1 MSEVMQKFE
10 SLVEVLKN
18 DRTSELAD
26 LIRASFNEAK
36 KEPEKFTY
44 EFNNPAIDEAN
55 DNLYLLSKILRK
67 EPAQLKYYENVYS
80 KLISKAFSAGTTGLG
95 KEFVP
100 QELSTRILEIYE
112 QELRVAKLFETINM
126 PSNPYLMPVMLND
139 PMAIYRTEGTGSLA
153 DNAATGTIT
162 AALTFT
168 AKTFLY
174 FTRIT
179 DEATEDLIA
188 PALPAIK
195 RYIAQSLARAL
206 ETTIINGD
214 DTGPHMDADVTVATD
229 ARKAFKGLRKYAK
242 DGGLE
247 ISAAD
252 LSDKTKALSVIRAMR
267 LKMKRFGQNP
277 NNLALIVSNS
287 AFVKLLNT
295 DEVLTYDKF
304 GPNATVDSGILE
316 RIDGIPIIVS
326 EFVREDLAT
335 TGVYTTT
342 GSTNTNTEIL
352 MVYTPAFLIGQ
363 RGSVKVEEARDIS
376 TTSNMLVTSMR
387 NDFEPMHT
395 PSVTY
400 PVVVAGISIAV

>member
-67 EPAQLKYYENVYS
+67 EPTQLKYYENVYS
-80 KLISKAFSAGTTGLG
+80 KLISKAFTAGTPSLG

-100 QELSTRILEIYE
+100 QELSTRILEVYK
-112 QELRVAKLFETINM
+112 QELRVARLFETISM

-139 PMAIYRTEGTGSLA
+139 PMAIYRTEGTGSLS
-153 DNAATGTIT
+153 DQATGTIT

-214 DTGPHMDADVTVATD
+214 TTSTHMDADVTGTTD
-229 ARKAFKGLRKYAK
+229 ARKAFKGLRKLANA
-242 DGGLE
+242 GSLE
-247 ISAAD
+247 IDAHNLSTPASA
-252 LSDKTKALSVIRAMR
+252 LGVIRSMR

-295 DEVLTYDKF
+295 DEVITYDKF

-342 GSTNTNTEIL
+342 GLTNTEIL

-363 RGSVKVEEARDIS
+363 RGSVKVEEARDVS

-387 NDFEPMHT
+387 NDFEPMLT

>member
-67 EPAQLKYYENVYS
+67 EPTQLKYYENVYS
-80 KLISKAFSAGTTGLG
+80 KLISKAFTAGTTGLG

-139 PMAIYRTEGTGSLA
+139 PMAIYRTEGTVSLS
-153 DNAATGTIT
+153 DQATGTIT

-214 DTGPHMDADVTVATD
+214 TTTTHMDADVTDATD

-242 DGGLE
+242 AGSLE

-252 LSDKTKALSVIRAMR
+252 LSDKSKALGVIRSMR

-295 DEVLTYDKF
+295 DQVVTYDKF
-304 GPNATVDSGILE
+304 GPNATVDTGVLE

-342 GSTNTNTEIL
+342 GLTNTEIL

-387 NDFEPMHT
+387 NDFEPMLT

>member
-67 EPAQLKYYENVYS
+67 EPTQLKYYENVYS

-100 QELSTRILEIYE
+100 QELSTRILEAYK
-112 QELRVAKLFETINM
+112 QELRVARLFETINM

-139 PMAIYRTEGTGSLA
+139 PMAIYRTEGTGSLS
-153 DNAATGTIT
+153 DQATGTIT

-214 DTGPHMDADVTVATD
+214 DTGAGHIDADVTVATD

-242 DGGLE
+242 DGSLE

-252 LSDKTKALSVIRAMR
+252 LSDKSKALGVIRSMR

-287 AFVKLLNT
+287 AFIKLLDT
-295 DEVLTYDKF
+295 DQVVTYDKF
-304 GPNATVDSGILE
+304 GPNATVDTGVLE

-342 GSTNTNTEIL
+342 GLTNTEIL

-387 NDFEPMHT
+387 NDFEPMLT

>member
-26 LIRASFNEAK
+26 LIRDSFNDAK

-44 EFNNPAIDEAN
+44 EFNNPTIEDAN
-55 DNLYLLSKILRK
+55 DNLYLLSKILRR
-67 EPAQLKYYENVYS
+67 EPTQLKYYENVYS
-80 KLISKAFSAGTTGLG
+80 KLISKAFTAGTVGLG

-100 QELSTRILEIYE
+100 EELSTRILEVYK
-112 QELRVAKLFETINM
+112 QELRVARLFETINM

-139 PMAIYRTEGTGSLA
+139 PMAIYRTEGTGALN
-153 DNAATGTIT
+153 DNATGTIT

-214 DTGPHMDADVTVATD
+214 TAETHMDADVTGTTD

-242 DGGLE
+242 AGSLE
-247 ISAAD
+247 ISAVD
-252 LSDKTKALSVIRAMR
+252 LSDKSKALGVIRSMR

-295 DEVLTYDKF
+295 DQVVTYDKF
-304 GPNATVDSGILE
+304 GPNATVDTGVLE

-342 GSTNTNTEIL
+342 GLTNTEIL

-363 RGSVKVEEARDIS
+363 RGSVKVEEARDVS

-387 NDFEPMHT
+387 NDFEPMLT

>member
-26 LIRASFNEAK
+26 LIRDSFNDAK

-44 EFNNPAIDEAN
+44 EFNNPTIEDAN
-55 DNLYLLSKILRK
+55 DNLYLLSKILRR
-67 EPAQLKYYENVYS
+67 EPTQLKYYENVYS
-80 KLISKAFSAGTTGLG
+80 KLISKAFTAGTVGLG

-100 QELSTRILEIYE
+100 EELSTRILEVYK
-112 QELRVAKLFETINM
+112 QELRVARLFETINM

-139 PMAIYRTEGTGSLA
+139 PMAIYRTEGTGALN
-153 DNAATGTIT
+153 DNATGTIT

-214 DTGPHMDADVTVATD
+214 TTADTHMDADVTGTTD

-242 DGGLE
+242 AGSLE

-252 LSDKTKALSVIRAMR
+252 LSDKSKALGVIRSMR

-295 DEVLTYDKF
+295 DQVVTYDKF
-304 GPNATVDSGILE
+304 GPNATVDTGVLE

-342 GSTNTNTEIL
+342 GLTNTEIL

-363 RGSVKVEEARDIS
+363 RGSVKVEEARDVS

-387 NDFEPMHT
+387 NDFEPMLA
-395 PSVTY
+395 PSATY

>member
-67 EPAQLKYYENVYS
+67 EPTQLKYYENVYS
-80 KLISKAFSAGTTGLG
+80 KLISKAFSAGTTGFG

-139 PMAIYRTEGTGSLA
+139 PMAIYRTEGTGALN
-153 DNAATGTIT
+153 DNATTGTIT

-214 DTGPHMDADVTVATD
+214 DTANTHMDADVTGPTD

-242 DGGLE
+242 AGSLE
-247 ISAAD
+247 ISAVD
-252 LSDKTKALSVIRAMR
+252 LSDKSKALGVIRSMR

-287 AFVKLLNT
+287 AFIKLLDT
-295 DEVLTYDKF
+295 DQVVTYDKF
-304 GPNATVDSGILE
+304 GPNATVDTGVLE

-335 TGVYTTT
+335 TGVYTTP
-342 GSTNTNTEIL
+342 GLTNTEIL

-387 NDFEPMHT
+387 NDFKPMLT

>member
-55 DNLYLLSKILRK
+55 DNLYLLSKILRR
-67 EPAQLKYYENVYS
+67 EPTQLKYYENVYS
-80 KLISKAFSAGTTGLG
+80 KLISKAFTAGTPSLG

-100 QELSTRILEIYE
+100 EELSTRILEVYK
-112 QELRVAKLFETINM
+112 QELRVARLFETISM

-139 PMAIYRTEGTGSLA
+139 PMAIYRTEGTGSLS
-153 DNAATGTIT
+153 DQATGTIT

-214 DTGPHMDADVTVATD
+214 DTGTGHMDADVTGATD

-242 DGGLE
+242 AGSLE

-252 LSDKTKALSVIRAMR
+252 LSDATKALSVIRAMR

-277 NNLALIVSNS
+277 SNLALIVSNS

-304 GPNATVDSGILE
+304 GPNATVDNGILE

-342 GSTNTNTEIL
+342 GLTNTEIL

-387 NDFEPMHT
+387 NDFEPMLT